1 MILRKVFLLLGTALY
16 CCGADLS
23 VETGE
28 AYRLF
33 PKDVVSFSV
42 YGESDLSTTLRLSG
56 QGVINLPLLGDVKI
70 GGMTL
75 AEAEAKISNSYI
87 EREIL
92 VRPQITLQ
100 VNEYSKKEITMLG
113 QISKQGKIELPPETA
128 KLNIVEAISA
138 AGGFTRIARADN
150 VRITRKDPVSGEEKV
165 YTVDAESMI
174 AGRSK
179 EKVFY
184 VLPEDI
190 IFIPERLF

>member
-1 MILRKVFLLLGTALY
+1 MILRQVCLLLGTALL
-16 CCGADLS
+16 CCGADSS
-23 VETGE
+23 VDSGE

-33 PKDVVSFSV
+33 PKDVVTFSV
-42 YGESDLSTTLRLSG
+42 YGEGDLSTKLRLSG
-56 QGVINLPLLGDVKI
+56 QGVINLPLLGDVKV
-70 GGMTL
+70 GGLTL

-100 VNEYSKKEITMLG
+100 VNEYSKKEITVLG
-113 QISKQGKIELPPETA
+113 QISKQGKIELPPETTQ
-128 KLNIVEAISA
+128 LNLIEAISA
-138 AGGFTRIARADN
+138 AGGFTRIAKADS
-150 VRITRKDPVSGEEKV
+150 VRITRKDPATGEEKV
-165 YTVDAESMI
+165 YIIDVESMI

-179 EKVFY
+179 EKAFY